1 MLSNETPS
9 AAGAAGAAPGAGA
22 DLFDRDRVL
31 ALLHEYT
38 EGPGLR
44 KHAYGVEAAMRAY
57 AAHYGEDA
65 ALWGAVG
72 LLHDM
77 DYEKHPTPEEH
88 PRVGCAVLAARG
100 YPADVIEAIM
110 GHATY
115 SGVPRVSRMA
125 KALFAVDELVGL
137 ITATALVMPSRRLAD
152 VTTESVIR
160 KMRTKGF
167 ARSVNRDEIEMG
179 ASDLGVPLEEHVTFV
194 LTAMQGAADRLG
206 L

>member
-1 MLSNETPS
+1 MNSHELTGTTASG
-9 AAGAAGAAPGAGA
+9 GAAN
-22 DLFDRDRVL
+22 LLDRDRVL

-57 AAHYGEDA
+57 AARHGEDE
-65 ALWGAVG
+65 ALWGAAG

-88 PRVGCAVLAARG
+88 PRVGCMALEERG
-100 YPADVIEAIM
+100 YSAALIEAIM
-110 GHATY
+110 GHAAYT
-115 SGVPRVSRMA
+115 GVPRVSPMA
-125 KALFAVDELVGL
+125 KTLFAVDELVGL
-137 ITATALVMPSRRLAD
+137 ITATALVMPSKRLAD
-152 VTTESVIR
+152 VTAESVIR

-167 ARSVNRDEIEMG
+167 ARSVNRDEIEQG
-179 ASDLGVPLEEHVTFV
+179 AAELGVPLEDHVTFV

>member
-1 MLSNETPS
+1 MHSPDRHDRTDSRPGDA
-9 AAGAAGAAPGAGA
+9 AAG
-22 DLFDRDRVL
+22 LFDRDRVL

-38 EGPGLR
+38 EGAGLR

-57 AAHYGEDA
+57 ARRHGEDE
-65 ALWGAVG
+65 ALWGAAG

-77 DYEKHPTPEEH
+77 DYEKHPTQEEH
-88 PRVGCAVLAARG
+88 PFLGCRILEAKG
-100 YPADVIEAIM
+100 YPAGLIEAIL

-115 SGVPRVSRMA
+115 SGVPRTSLLA
-125 KALFAVDELVGL
+125 KTLFAVDELSGL
-137 ITATALVMPSRRLAD
+137 ITATALVMPNKRLAD
-152 VTTESVIR
+152 VTTESVIK

-167 ARSVNRDEIEMG
+167 ARSVNREEIELG
-179 ASDLGVPLEEHVTFV
+179 ATDLGVPLEEHVTFV

>member
-1 MLSNETPS
+1 MHTREQ
-9 AAGAAGAAPGAGA
+9 AGAPGGGGP
-22 DLFDRDRVL
+22 DGGSDRDNAL

-38 EGPGLR
+38 EGAGLR

-57 AAHYGEDA
+57 ASRYGEDES
-65 ALWGAVG
+65 LWGAAG

-77 DYEKHPTPEEH
+77 DYEKHPSPEEH
-88 PRVGCAVLAARG
+88 PRVGCRVLEERG
-100 YPADVIEAIM
+100 YPAPLIEAIL
-110 GHATY
+110 GHASYT
-115 SGVPRVSRMA
+115 GVPRVSRMA

-137 ITATALVMPSRRLAD
+137 ITATALVMPSKRLAD
-152 VTTESVIR
+152 VTAESVIR

-167 ARSVNRDEIEMG
+167 ARSVNRDEIEQG
-179 ASDLGVPLEEHVTFV
+179 AADLGVPLEDHVTFV

>member
-1 MLSNETPS
+1 MHSMEGQDTTP
-9 AAGAAGAAPGAGA
+9 ARAGGPM
-22 DLFDRDRVL
+22 DERLDRDRVL

-57 AAHYGEDA
+57 ARREGADE
-65 ALWGAVG
+65 ALWGAAG

-88 PRVGCAVLAARG
+88 PRVGCRVLEGLG
-100 YPADVIEAIM
+100 YPAELIEAIL
-110 GHATY
+110 GHASYT
-115 SGVPRVSRMA
+115 GVPRVTPMA
-125 KALFAVDELVGL
+125 KTLFAVDELVGL
-137 ITATALVMPSRRLAD
+137 ITATALVMPSKRLAD

-167 ARSVNRDEIEMG
+167 ARSVNRDEIEEG
-179 ASDLGVPLEEHVTFV
+179 AAEIGVPLEDHVTIV
-194 LTAMQGAADRLG
+194 LTAMQGAAERLG
-206 L
+206 R

>member
-1 MLSNETPS
+1 MHSHERHERTDSPPD
-9 AAGAAGAAPGAGA
+9 GATGG
-22 DLFDRDRVL
+22 LLDRERVL
-31 ALLHEYT
+31 GLLHEYT

-57 AAHYGEDA
+57 ARHHGEDE
-65 ALWGAVG
+65 ALWGATG

-77 DYEKHPTPEEH
+77 DYEKHPSREEH
-88 PRVGCAVLAARG
+88 PFVGCRILESKG
-100 YPADVIEAIM
+100 YPPEMIEAIL
-110 GHATY
+110 GHASY
-115 SGVPRVSRMA
+115 SGVPRTTRMA
-125 KALFAVDELVGL
+125 KTLFAVDELSGL
-137 ITATALVMPSRRLAD
+137 ITAAALVQPSKRLAD

-167 ARSVNRDEIEMG
+167 ARSVNRDEIEQG
-179 ASDLGVPLEEHVTFV
+179 AADLGVPLEEHVTFV